1 MFRPI
6 LAFGVPLATSVWLIA
21 AAAAG
26 TMLTPSDA
34 ANHGD
39 VRGKLKLAVVGLL
52 VAGLMVAG
60 RRSN

>member
-26 TMLTPSDA
+26 TMLTPLDA
-34 ANHGD
+34 ANHSD
-39 VRGKLKLAVVGLL
+39 IRGKLKLAIVGLL
-52 VAGLMVAG
+52 VAGVVAAG
-60 RRSN
+60 RRPN